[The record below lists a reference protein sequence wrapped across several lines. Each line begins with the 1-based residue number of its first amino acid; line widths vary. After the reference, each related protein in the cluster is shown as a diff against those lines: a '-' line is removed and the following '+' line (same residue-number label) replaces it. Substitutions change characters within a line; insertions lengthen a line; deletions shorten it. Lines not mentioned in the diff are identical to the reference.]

1 MDQATRRMLN
11 DAEQQ
16 LLRECTPAK
25 LRKLDEDALVEL
37 HTRVRRARNKYSKLY
52 RRRAGERVRKD
63 RGRAKASA
71 VNQRTLVK
79 AEVFEDALAEVSA
92 QLAKVAAQSAR
103 ALRDERLATAGAAN
117 GSRSK
122 AAVPAARAS
131 KKTAKK
137 APKTKAKAPA
147 KRKTPIGKRAS
158 ASSRA
163 ATRRHQAKRAAR

>member
-11 DAEQQ
+11 ESEQQ

-37 HTRVRRARNKYSKLY
+37 HTRVRRARAKYSKLY

-71 VNQRTLVK
+71 VNHRTLVK
-79 AEVFEDALAEVSA
+79 AEVFEDALAEVSS
-92 QLAKVAAQSAR
+92 QLAKVAAKSAR
-103 ALRDERLATAGAAN
+103 ALRDERLATAG
-117 GSRSK
+117 SRNATRPK

-131 KKTAKK
+131 KKAG
-137 APKTKAKAPA
+137 KTKAKAPA
-147 KRKTPIGKRAS
+147 TRKTPIGKRAS

-163 ATRRHQAKRAAR
+163 ATRRHQAKRASR

>member
-1 MDQATRRMLN
+1 MDTATRRMLN

-63 RGRAKASA
+63 GGRAKASA

-79 AEVFEDALAEVSA
+79 AEVFEDALAQVSA

-103 ALRDERLATAGAAN
+103 ELRDERLATASSGKGARA
-117 GSRSK
+117 K

-131 KKTAKK
+131 KKAG
-137 APKTKAKAPA
+137 KTKGKPAA
-147 KRKTPIGKRAS
+147 KRQTPISKRAS

-163 ATRRHQAKRAAR
+163 STRRHQAKRASR

>member
-1 MDQATRRMLN
+1 MDTATRRMLN

-25 LRKLDEDALVEL
+25 LRKLDEGALVEL

-63 RGRAKASA
+63 GGRAKASA

-79 AEVFEDALAEVSA
+79 AEVFEDALAQVSA
-92 QLAKVAAQSAR
+92 HLAKVAAQSAR
-103 ALRDERLATAGAAN
+103 ELRDERLATASSGKGARA
-117 GSRSK
+117 K

-131 KKTAKK
+131 KKAG
-137 APKTKAKAPA
+137 KTKGKPAA
-147 KRKTPIGKRAS
+147 KRQTPISKRAS

-163 ATRRHQAKRAAR
+163 STRRHQAKRASR

>member
-52 RRRAGERVRKD
+52 RRRAGERVKQD

-79 AEVFEDALAEVSA
+79 AEVFEDALADVSA
-92 QLAKVAAQSAR
+92 QLAKVAATSAR
-103 ALRDERLATAGAAN
+103 ALRDERLATAGSAKGGRA
-117 GSRSK
+117 K

-137 APKTKAKAPA
+137 APKTKAKTPA
-147 KRKTPIGKRAS
+147 KRKTPIGKRAA

-163 ATRRHQAKRAAR
+163 ATRRHQAKRASR

>member
-16 LLRECTPAK
+16 LLRACSPAK

-92 QLAKVAAQSAR
+92 QLA
-103 ALRDERLATAGAAN
+103 
-117 GSRSK
+117 
-122 AAVPAARAS
+122 
-131 KKTAKK
+131 
-137 APKTKAKAPA
+137 
-147 KRKTPIGKRAS
+147 
-158 ASSRA
+158 
-163 ATRRHQAKRAAR
+163 

>member
-37 HTRVRRARNKYSKLY
+37 HTRVRRARTKYSKLY
-52 RRRAGERVRKD
+52 RRRAGERVQKD

-79 AEVFEDALAEVSA
+79 AEVFEEALADVSA
-92 QLAKVAAQSAR
+92 QLAKVAAKRAR
-103 ALRDERLATAGAAN
+103 ELRDERLATAGTGT
-117 GSRSK
+117 GSRSR
-122 AAVPAARAS
+122 APVPAARAS
-131 KKTAKK
+131 KKAG
-137 APKTKAKAPA
+137 KTNVKAPA
-147 KRKTPIGKRAS
+147 TRKTPIGKRAS

-163 ATRRHQAKRAAR
+163 ATRRHQAKRASR

>member
-103 ALRDERLATAGAAN
+103 ALRDERLATAGAAKS
-117 GSRSK
+117 SRSK
-122 AAVPAARAS
+122 ASVPAARAS
-131 KKTAKK
+131 KKAG
-137 APKTKAKAPA
+137 KTKAKAPA

>member
-16 LLRECTPAK
+16 LLRDCTPAK

-52 RRRAGERVRKD
+52 RRRARERVHKD
-63 RGRAKASA
+63 RGRA
-71 VNQRTLVK
+71 
-79 AEVFEDALAEVSA
+79 
-92 QLAKVAAQSAR
+92 
-103 ALRDERLATAGAAN
+103 
-117 GSRSK
+117 K

-131 KKTAKK
+131 KKAG
-137 APKTKAKAPA
+137 KTKGKPAA
-147 KRKTPIGKRAS
+147 KRRTPISKRAS

-163 ATRRHQAKRAAR
+163 STRRHQAKRAAR

>member
-16 LLRECTPAK
+16 LLRECAPAK

-52 RRRAGERVRKD
+52 RRRAGERVKQD

-92 QLAKVAAQSAR
+92 QLAKVAARSAR
-103 ALRDERLATAGAAN
+103 ELRDERLATASSDKGKRA
-117 GSRSK
+117 K
-122 AAVPAARAS
+122 ASVPAARAS
-131 KKTAKK
+131 KKAR
-137 APKTKAKAPA
+137 PTKGTPA
-147 KRKTPIGKRAS
+147 AERKTPIGKRAS

-163 ATRRHQAKRAAR
+163 ATRRHQAKRASR

>member
-52 RRRAGERVRKD
+52 RRRAGARVRKD

-92 QLAKVAAQSAR
+92 QLAKAAAKSAR
-103 ALRDERLATAGAAN
+103 ELRDERLATAGSGKGGHA
-117 GSRSK
+117 K

-131 KKTAKK
+131 KKAG
-137 APKTKAKAPA
+137 KTKAKAPA
-147 KRKTPIGKRAS
+147 KRKTPIGKRAA